1 VVKVTLGMR
10 STDMPG
16 EEALGEDTLG
26 QEGLGLS
33 APVKEE
39 AEFHWECSALAE
51 FSWDAPQQGYMEI
64 AEEYD

>member
-1 VVKVTLGMR
+1 M
-10 STDMPG
+10 SG